1 MKTFN
6 TEAENKFLAQV
17 GAKRDG
23 FEFTIGELRQAFDRV
38 SPKPNWKSQ
47 IDATIEIDDARD
59 MALIR
64 EAVTF
69 IAGSIPNI
77 TPTKSFL
84 SGRAKK
90 TFRVEADG
98 YFHDIGA

>member
-6 TEAENKFLAQV
+6 IDAEDKFLAQV
-17 GAKRDG
+17 GGTRDG

-38 SPKPNWKSQ
+38 SPAPNWKTQ

-64 EAVTF
+64 EAVLFMT
-69 IAGSIPNI
+69 GSVPNI

-98 YFHDIGA
+98 YYHDIGA